1 MRRILLLGMA
11 VLLCMAAH
19 ADDRQV
25 IYEETFASGLG
36 AFTVVDEGFPS
47 GDKPETWHW
56 DFEGCATVQQGKLK
70 SKKAIGYSYLLS
82 PVIDLSNWH
91 SATLSY
97 ELNTLADENI
107 FWLELKDE
115 GSDWIK
121 FDGTEF
127 PEHKDGYVKSRNY
140 YLSRYNGHR
149 IQFRFTVMMHSGTY
163 LTYINKI
170 KNFKIEGEEGSA
182 SDQPV
187 HVNNIKEFL
196 DLPEYTFAEIS
207 LNSAVVTCTYR
218 DLNFWK
224 DASGAM
230 SCTGIIRD
238 NTGNTGATKGFPG
251 MQLNGTVTGVRS
263 KQFGYN
269 ELSDG
274 FVNVTTTGPGDIDDY
289 TMMPPIEIDYS
300 DLDDYEGTPV
310 TIETKD
316 PTLFVYHYTDGYGGK
331 RYTYQY
337 NSHFYTTCVPYPTP
351 EGDKRILVDEFS
363 SFIINLMDGD
373 SYEYNKYK
381 NAYRSPQIYRTF
393 KENQWNTACL
403 PFTVNAANAS
413 KYIGECSYATL
424 SKIED
429 GTLYFTSVDINNGE
443 TISAGIPFLIK
454 PSSEINKINAY
465 YYILEDLEGQIS
477 VNGGDYNFVG
487 TLEPVQPSDGT
498 YYLTENNT
506 IKPLASGGTIKAF
519 RAYFEPASPN
529 AAKARAISIDG
540 MTTAI
545 EDIVG
550 GEELLGLPKKIYTV
564 GGQYVGDDLDA
575 LPKGVYLVNGKKII
589 K

>member
-11 VLLCMAAH
+11 VLLGLTAH

-25 IYEETFASGLG
+25 VYEETFAEGLG
-36 AFTVVDEGFPS
+36 SFTVVDEGFPANNH
-47 GDKPETWHW
+47 PESWHW
-56 DFEGCATVQQGKLK
+56 DSEGCATITRVRTNSNK
-70 SKKAIGYSYLLS
+70 INGYANLTS

-91 SATLSY
+91 NATFCYEYDCMSY
-97 ELNTLADENI
+97 EKVFTV
-107 FWLELKDE
+107 ELKD
-115 GSDWIK
+115 GDSDWKVI
-121 FDGTEF
+121 DGTEF
-127 PEHKDGYVKSRNY
+127 DETSNGYIKSRY
-140 YLSRYNGHR
+140 FYLSRYNGHR
-149 IQFRFTVMMHSGTY
+149 IQIRFRVYMGLYTY
-163 LTYINKI
+163 EAINRI
-170 KNFKIEGEEGSA
+170 RNFKIEAEEGSV
-182 SDQPV
+182 SDQPI

-196 DLPEYTFAEIS
+196 ELPEYSFAEIS
-207 LNSAVVTCTYR
+207 LHEAIVTCTYR
-218 DLNFWK
+218 DLNFVK
-224 DASGAM
+224 DASAAM
-230 SCTGIIRD
+230 CCTGLIR
-238 NTGNTGATKGFPG
+238 NPEGNTGAIKGFPG
-251 MQLNGTVTGVRS
+251 MQLDGTITGVRTS
-263 KQFGYN
+263 QFGRN

-274 FVNVTTTGPGDIDDY
+274 FVNVTMTWPSDIQDY
-289 TMMPPIEIDYS
+289 TMIPPVSIDYS

-403 PFTVNAANAS
+403 PFTINAANAS
-413 KYIGECSYATL
+413 NYIGECSYATL